1 MVNIFSESVL
11 TPQIG
16 LDLAVLN
23 KAGDK
28 DLKQLMLKTF
38 QKANRRIQNVV
49 NAGLSSPAVQQVIA
63 ERGKRDFT
71 YFSGANLD
79 PRNPIDW
86 EQLKYE
92 YGRAIAFLNNPTSS
106 ATGAR
111 QYIRY
116 MQRELNT
123 TFDGAN
129 KIVGLATQPEISENG
144 EVNIFNYSSILE
156 RLRGDVMQEQ
166 KNGLD
171 NVENYAEELEQKLVN
186 AINAEALKQHST
198 DFLDRFF

>member
-1 MVNIFSESVL
+1 
-11 TPQIG
+11 
-16 LDLAVLN
+16 
-23 KAGDK
+23 
-28 DLKQLMLKTF
+28 
-38 QKANRRIQNVV
+38 
-49 NAGLSSPAVQQVIA
+49 
-63 ERGKRDFT
+63 
-71 YFSGANLD
+71 
-79 PRNPIDW
+79 
-86 EQLKYE
+86 
-92 YGRAIAFLNNPTSS
+92 
-106 ATGAR
+106 
-111 QYIRY
+111 

-156 RLRGDVMQEQ
+156 RLRGDVMTEQ

>member
-28 DLKQLMLKTF
+28 DLKQLMMKTF

-156 RLRGDVMQEQ
+156 RLRGDVMTEQ